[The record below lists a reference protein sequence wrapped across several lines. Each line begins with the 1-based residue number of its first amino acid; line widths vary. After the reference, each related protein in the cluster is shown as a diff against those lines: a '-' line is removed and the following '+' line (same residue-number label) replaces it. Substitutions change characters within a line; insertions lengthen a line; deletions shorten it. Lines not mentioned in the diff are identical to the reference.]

1 MRMCSAMRSNAS
13 GRGARRPLVPARG
26 GVRMAFAM
34 ALHREDDC
42 KEMYARINFA
52 SVLQDASLDCDLC
65 RGGFRGRAL
74 PDNANQ
80 SWCEALPARTEPS
93 SSAEGLP
100 TA

>member
-1 MRMCSAMRSNAS
+1 MWPNAGS
-13 GRGARRPLVPARG
+13 RGALKPLVSARG
-26 GVRMAFAM
+26 GVLMASAM
-34 ALHREDDC
+34 ALNSEGDC
-42 KEMYARINFA
+42 KEMYARIQLA

-80 SWCEALPARTEPS
+80 SWCEALPAGTEPS